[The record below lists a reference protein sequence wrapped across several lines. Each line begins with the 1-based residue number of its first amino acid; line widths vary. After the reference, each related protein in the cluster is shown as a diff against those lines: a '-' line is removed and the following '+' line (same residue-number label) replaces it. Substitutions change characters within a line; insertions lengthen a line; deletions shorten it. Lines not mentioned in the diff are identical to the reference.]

1 MLNAPVV
8 PGDPCSYHF
17 QPVLKLVYHQPPPL
31 FQNRI
36 AMDTFLTES
45 EIKSLLVRERY
56 YRDTNQW
63 EKLRSSYHPDAS
75 KTHID
80 ITW

>member
-1 MLNAPVV
+1 
-8 PGDPCSYHF
+8 
-17 QPVLKLVYHQPPPL
+17 
-31 FQNRI
+31 
-36 AMDTFLTES
+36 MDNILIEA

-56 YRDTNQW
+56 YRDTGQW
-63 EKLRSSYHPDAS
+63 EKLRASYHPDAS

>member
-1 MLNAPVV
+1 
-8 PGDPCSYHF
+8 
-17 QPVLKLVYHQPPPL
+17 
-31 FQNRI
+31 
-36 AMDTFLTES
+36 MDTFITES

-75 KTHID
+75 RTHID